1 MKHSSS
7 FFYDLSFGE
16 KAEDWVKKIFSEGSK
31 VEVKYDRLAHA
42 TGRLYVEIYSR
53 NKPSGISTTQAEY
66 WIFVIDKKD
75 YALIVN
81 TEKLKEL
88 CRLTFQI
95 SGLTKGG
102 DENTSQG
109 VLIPINQII

>member
-31 VEVKYDRLAHA
+31 VEVKYDRAAHY
-42 TGRLYVEIYSR
+42 TGNLYIEVYSR
-53 NKPSGISTTQAEY
+53 HKPSGISTTQAHY
-66 WIFVIDKKD
+66 WIFVIDKKN

-88 CRLTFQI
+88 CRIAYQI
-95 SGLTKGG
+95 NGYSRGG
-102 DENTSQG
+102 DNNTSLG
-109 VLIPINQII
+109 ILIPINQII

>member
-1 MKHSSS
+1 MKHSNS
-7 FFYDLSFGE
+7 FYYDLDFAE
-16 KAEDWVKKIFSEGSK
+16 KAEDWVKAIFTNGFKI
-31 VEVKYDRLAHA
+31 EVKYDRMAHL
-42 TGRLYVEIYSR
+42 TGRIYVEVYSR
-53 NKPSGISTTQAEY
+53 HKPSGISTTQAHY

-88 CRLTFQI
+88 CRLAYQVH
-95 SGLTKGG
+95 GLTKGG

-109 VLIPINQII
+109 ILIPINQII

>member
-42 TGRLYVEIYSR
+42 TGRIYVEVYSM
-53 NKPSGISTTQAEY
+53 NKPSGIATTQAQY

-81 TEKLKEL
+81 TENLKEL
-88 CRLTFQI
+88 CRIAFQVN
-95 SGLTKGG
+95 GYTKGG
-102 DENTSQG
+102 DNNTSLG
-109 VLIPINQII
+109 ILIPINQIV